1 MEDEVVEDKVD
12 EIISKA
18 VTSAGELE
26 AKAPKDFDDLAAYGI
41 VDVVGDDTG
50 GRKIIVVSASKFPAH
65 KHFNNERF
73 LRY

>member
-1 MEDEVVEDKVD
+1 MDCEVE
-12 EIISKA
+12 EITSKEGTA
-18 VTSAGELE
+18 SVELE
-26 AKAPKDFDDLAAYGI
+26 TEAPNDDRDFGDIAAYGI

-73 LRY
+73 IRY